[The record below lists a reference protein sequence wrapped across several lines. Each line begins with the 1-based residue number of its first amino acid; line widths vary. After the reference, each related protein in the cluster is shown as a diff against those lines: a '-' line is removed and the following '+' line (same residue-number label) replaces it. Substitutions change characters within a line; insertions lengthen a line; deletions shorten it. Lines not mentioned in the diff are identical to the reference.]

1 MRVPRGIATIRRW
14 VVQPFSGAYSMSK
27 GKPSA
32 QESPP
37 GRAVGHGPCPVYA
50 VYGPDDF
57 LRREALREITVEV
70 LGAEPP
76 PMARADFN
84 GPEAD
89 LADVLD
95 EARTLPFLAEV
106 RLVVVH
112 DADALITKHRE
123 ALERYVGAPS
133 TTGTL
138 VLICKVMNKQ
148 WRLTK
153 AIQKAGRLI
162 ECKPPPPW
170 ERDKWVAGR
179 AGQAYGKKMTAQ
191 TAQTLVA
198 MAGDDMASLDA
209 ELAKLSIYVGQR
221 DTIDGADVGAL
232 VGLTRPETVFR
243 MTDAL
248 ADGDAATALAV
259 WRQTLA
265 TDTQAVYRAV
275 GGIAWAVRQMIAVK
289 RGTPRGASRSTSR
302 AAGRFTLEQLQAMLV
317 QLLAADVAGK
327 TGLGSVE
334 AAIEK
339 FVVRQ
344 CARR

>member
-1 MRVPRGIATIRRW
+1 
-14 VVQPFSGAYSMSK
+14 MSK
-27 GKPSA
+27 AKPSA
-32 QESPP
+32 QGPPP
-37 GRAVGHGPCPVYA
+37 GQAVDRGPCPVCA

-57 LRREALREITVEV
+57 LRREAIRAIAEEV
-70 LGAEPP
+70 LGTEPP
-76 PMARADFN
+76 PMARSDYN

-95 EARTLPFLAEV
+95 EVRTLPFLAEV
-106 RLVVVH
+106 RLVVVR
-112 DADALITKHRE
+112 DADVLITKHRE
-123 ALERYVGAPS
+123 ALERYVEAPS

-138 VLICKVMNKQ
+138 VLVCKVMNKQ

-170 ERDKWVAGR
+170 ERDKWVTAR
-179 AGQAYGKKMTAQ
+179 ARQTYDKKMTAQ
-191 TAQTLVA
+191 TARTLVA
-198 MAGDDMASLDA
+198 MAGEDMASLDA

-221 DTIDGADVGAL
+221 DTIEVKDVDAL

-243 MTDAL
+243 ITNAL
-248 ADGDAATALAV
+248 ADRDAATALSV

-275 GGIAWAVRQMIAVK
+275 GGIAWAVRQMIGVK
-289 RGTPRGASRSTSR
+289 QGAPRGASRSTSQ
-302 AAGRFTLEQLQAMLV
+302 AAARFTLEQLQAMLV
-317 QLLAADVAGK
+317 QLLAADVASK

-339 FVVRQ
+339 LIVRQ